1 MIRFKLLSGRIY
13 EVTVDEWLGLEKWL
27 KKIATIIID
36 DWEKTKHIENPLKR
50 RIEYITQ
57 LFKELGLKP
66 PIRERLSISGRGEH
80 LSEAR
85 CPF

>member
-1 MIRFKLLSGRIY
+1 MNAKRMSRLMIRLWEETKNI
-13 EVTVDEWLGLEKWL
+13 VDHEIRKY
-27 KKIATIIID
+27 I
-36 DWEKTKHIENPLKR
+36 
-50 RIEYITQ
+50 YITR
-57 LFKELGLKP
+57 LYKELGLKP

>member
-1 MIRFKLLSGRIY
+1 MFEL
-13 EVTVDEWLGLEKWL
+13 
-27 KKIATIIID
+27 
-36 DWEKTKHIENPLKR
+36 WEKTKHIENPLKR

>member
-1 MIRFKLLSGRIY
+1 MREHKTSQLMFEL
-13 EVTVDEWLGLEKWL
+13 
-27 KKIATIIID
+27 
-36 DWEKTKHIENPLKR
+36 WEKTKHIENPLKR

>member
-36 DWEKTKHIENPLKR
+36 DEVS
-50 RIEYITQ
+50 Y
-57 LFKELGLKP
+57 
-66 PIRERLSISGRGEH
+66 
-80 LSEAR
+80 A
-85 CPF
+85 